1 MTAAFHSLK
10 TLMERRSV
18 AERLSPVFLTPRF
31 QRSGHVVALF
41 VSNDQELRYV
51 VKIPRAREFESR
63 LLREAFNLNRACKLG
78 INGIPQL
85 IGLENHGGTIALVE
99 TAVPGIPIDA
109 EFARTNAVAADRCV
123 SRWLIDLHNAS
134 SVHGENLS
142 EWGSSLCLEPLDA
155 LRDHIEDDSIGR
167 AREIL
172 SVLKHSDLP
181 LPLVHGDMS
190 APNLLLQSDS
200 RCGVIDWEFARQP
213 GLPLSDYIFFLA
225 FILTA
230 QGAAPDAVIDSL
242 LNGWGAERTAEMASA
257 LQIPRQLI
265 PALALATWTAYLA
278 EMVSHVNA
286 ARTESVTRYLM
297 GSRPLAYWTST
308 IRAISRA

>member
-10 TLMERRSV
+10 ALMDRSV
-18 AERLSPVFLTPRF
+18 AERLSPMLLTPRF

-41 VSNDQELRYV
+41 VTDGELRYV
-51 VKIPRAREFESR
+51 VKIARSREFETR
-63 LLREAFNLNRACKLG
+63 LLREAFSLNRACALG
-78 INGIPQL
+78 VRGIPQL
-85 IGLENHGGTIALVE
+85 VGLENYGDTIALVE

-109 EFARTNAVAADRCV
+109 EFARNHAEVAERCV

-134 SVHGENLS
+134 SVHNETVS
-142 EWGSSLCLEPLDA
+142 EWFSSLCIEPLDV
-155 LRDHIEDDSIGR
+155 LRDHVDEELFGC

-172 SVLKHSDLP
+172 SPLKHSDLP

-190 APNLLLQSDS
+190 APNLLLQPDS

-225 FILTA
+225 FMLTA
-230 QGAAPDAVIDSL
+230 QGAKPDAVIDSL
-242 LNGWGAERTAEMASA
+242 LNGWGAERAAEMASA

-265 PALALATWTAYLA
+265 PALTLATWTAYLA
-278 EMVSHVNA
+278 EMVNHVGA
-286 ARTESVTRYLM
+286 ARSDTVNRYLVD
-297 GSRPLAYWTST
+297 SRPLAYWNST
-308 IRAISRA
+308 IRAISKA